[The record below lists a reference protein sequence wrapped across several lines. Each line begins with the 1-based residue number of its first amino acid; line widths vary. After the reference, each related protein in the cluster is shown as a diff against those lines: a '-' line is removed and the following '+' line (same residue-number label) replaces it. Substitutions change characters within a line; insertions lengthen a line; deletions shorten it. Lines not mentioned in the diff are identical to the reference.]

1 MSITDGQWI
10 LDMATFRSGI
20 RPAISTG
27 LSVTR
32 AGGAGH
38 NKRQKTLAAQ
48 TLKTLADYHQAEQL
62 SHFGSELAVEANQA
76 LVTGRRILEIMTQ
89 GPTDVY
95 SLMAQQ
101 LILDVSINLENGESI
116 DLNSLKSLAKE
127 MTKETITDENYDL
140 IRNDIKSKCLVELK
154 GVPSNSKKAIDDKQL
169 VEANQ

>member
-1 MSITDGQWI
+1 M
-10 LDMATFRSGI
+10 
-20 RPAISTG
+20 
-27 LSVTR
+27 
-32 AGGAGH
+32 
-38 NKRQKTLAAQ
+38 
-48 TLKTLADYHQAEQL
+48 

-101 LILDVSINLENGESI
+101 LIIDITINLENGESI

-154 GVPSNSKKAIDDKQL
+154 GVLSNSEKAIDDKRL
-169 VEANQ
+169 AEANR